1 MIRHLPEGLVPFEEC
16 GYDRK
21 PLHPQEGQEIRLG
34 CLCDGAAPV
43 WESADG
49 RSIPDRPGSREEPKA
64 GAQEAA
70 ASSLTAAQLNT
81 LKTGSIAIHGRFRR
95 RREPC
100 GIALSAERKA
110 PRGSKRTFFA
120 PFP

>member
-21 PLHPQEGQEIRLG
+21 PLHPQEGQEFGWAVCATARPRYG
-34 CLCDGAAPV
+34 RARTDEAFRAA
-43 WESADG
+43 
-49 RSIPDRPGSREEPKA
+49 REP
-64 GAQEAA
+64 
-70 ASSLTAAQLNT
+70 
-81 LKTGSIAIHGRFRR
+81 GSIAIHGRFRR

-110 PRGSKRTFFA
+110 PRGSRRTFSG
-120 PFP
+120 PCP